1 MQYIGRIITKSKN
14 VETID
19 FVEVTDNKSLIEDCT
34 IPTLII
40 GKKNVE
46 ELVGKENVR
55 FLDKK
60 ISNNLYWTFA
70 KTEQRNEYEKD
81 LKSFNNMLINK
92 LINNVQYKFFNIFTE
107 SLARIKQ
114 LIRFINSTREK
125 IIYISN
131 NMLYIYYENK
141 VCGVS
146 LTDLSYIGVKRDKVL
161 KKLKSNSYN
170 KIITNDY
177 FLTNAIKKQIN
188 SSKILIPYMYFL
200 ENT

>member
-1 MQYIGRIITKSKN
+1 MQYIGRIITKSKT

-19 FVEVTDNKSLIEDCT
+19 FVEITNDVTFANNPD

-40 GKKNVE
+40 GKKTAE
-46 ELVGKENVR
+46 EIVGKENVH

-60 ISNNLYWTFA
+60 IKENLYWTFA
-70 KTEQRNEYEKD
+70 KTEQRNEYERD
-81 LKSFNNMLINK
+81 LKNFNNSLLNS
-92 LINNVQYKFFNIFTE
+92 LTNRVQYKFFNIFSETIQ
-107 SLARIKQ
+107 RIKQ
-114 LIRFINSTREK
+114 LIRFIDSHRDK
-125 IIYISN
+125 IIFITN

-161 KKLKSNSYN
+161 KKLKKNSYN

-177 FLTNAIKKQIN
+177 FLSKSIKNSIN
-188 SSKILIPYMYFL
+188 GSKILIPYMYFL
-200 ENT
+200 ENA